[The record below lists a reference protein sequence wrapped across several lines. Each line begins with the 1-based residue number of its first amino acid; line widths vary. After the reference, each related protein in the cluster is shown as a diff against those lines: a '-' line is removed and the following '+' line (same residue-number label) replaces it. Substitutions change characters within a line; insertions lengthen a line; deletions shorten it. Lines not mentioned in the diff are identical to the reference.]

1 MGVENDSDHPITGEI
16 WLDELRLSGVKK
28 ETGTAVRLKSKF
40 NLSDLSQSTFTYSRK
55 DADFHVLQER
65 IGTNQTVENFTFNNN
80 FQLGNFFPSSLGIS
94 FPVTT
99 SYNLI
104 NNSPKYF
111 PGTDIR
117 TNNSPPDSVMVKSST
132 INVTGKISKRVK
144 SENPFIKYSVD
155 NLSAGFNVST
165 QKKSDSIMESVDVNK
180 INTNVDYNL
189 RFPSDNYIE
198 AFKWTENFP
207 IIGEKLSETR
217 FFYTPSTFT
226 TGIRVNRNLSEKISR
241 RNSELIEDF
250 SLGLERRFTVNYNV
264 FDNTQLNYTKNIK
277 SDMSDYRDEVL
288 NQLKV
293 GALTNINET
302 LNYTFSPQWLSW
314 FKPNFTYNTNYAWIQ
329 PRNGIYDAAN
339 LNLVRNSGV
348 NFSISPTEV
357 IEIFYT
363 PVSKRESTKTPSRT
377 RSRGLASFDA
387 EDENKKEDEKNLQ
400 KDQKKSL
407 ENNFVLERIYNESKK
422 IEPLTIN
429 ITNITTKISNGIDG
443 KIPLSYRLGF
453 KDNLGLDS
461 ISEVGLNTG
470 NEDIKKSFSAR
481 TGIRFNP
488 QSSLMISFNESVSSN
503 INGYNI
509 DIRSTTR
516 DYIGFGSYLSKGF
529 PFSNWSFRVGGLE
542 KIGFI
547 KPYVSSMSLEHSFSG
562 KQNLSWKFNEQ
573 GIMPI
578 NLFNISSFEDGN
590 DDYLQFSRIS
600 RSFSP
605 LIGIS
610 TTFNNG
616 ISTNLRSNITH
627 TLDEVA
633 NGLTYISDN
642 SILATLTY
650 NFSKGIRFP
659 LPFSERNIYLR
670 NNMNIS
676 LNLDFSNKTEEGSKD
691 KINFVEQNFT
701 NTQKSVLRITYTLTD
716 DITGSLFYEYRQTDT
731 RLTGRRIDRDFGIN
745 LNVAIR
751 G

>member
-1 MGVENDSDHPITGEI
+1 
-16 WLDELRLSGVKK
+16 
-28 ETGTAVRLKSKF
+28 
-40 NLSDLSQSTFTYSRK
+40 
-55 DADFHVLQER
+55 
-65 IGTNQTVENFTFNNN
+65 
-80 FQLGNFFPSSLGIS
+80 
-94 FPVTT
+94 
-99 SYNLI
+99 
-104 NNSPKYF
+104 
-111 PGTDIR
+111 
-117 TNNSPPDSVMVKSST
+117 
-132 INVTGKISKRVK
+132 
-144 SENPFIKYSVD
+144 
-155 NLSAGFNVST
+155 
-165 QKKSDSIMESVDVNK
+165 
-180 INTNVDYNL
+180 
-189 RFPSDNYIE
+189 
-198 AFKWTENFP
+198 
-207 IIGEKLSETR
+207 
-217 FFYTPSTFT
+217 
-226 TGIRVNRNLSEKISR
+226 
-241 RNSELIEDF
+241 
-250 SLGLERRFTVNYNV
+250 
-264 FDNTQLNYTKNIK
+264 
-277 SDMSDYRDEVL
+277 MSDYRDEVL

-400 KDQKKSL
+400 KNQNKPL

-701 NTQKSVLRITYTLTD
+701 NTQKSILRITYTLTD
-716 DITGSLFYEYRQTDT
+716 DITGSLF
-731 RLTGRRIDRDFGIN
+731 
-745 LNVAIR
+745 
-751 G
+751 

>member
-1 MGVENDSDHPITGEI
+1 MPKASVK
-16 WLDELRLSGVKK
+16 RLIECKK
-28 ETGTAVRLKSKF
+28 
-40 NLSDLSQSTFTYSRK
+40 K
-55 DADFHVLQER
+55 D
-65 IGTNQTVENFTFNNN
+65 
-80 FQLGNFFPSSLGIS
+80 
-94 FPVTT
+94 
-99 SYNLI
+99 LI
-104 NNSPKYF
+104 NLVLDIEKYPEF
-111 PGTDIR
+111 
-117 TNNSPPDSVMVKSST
+117 V
-132 INVTGKISKRVK
+132 
-144 SENPFIKYSVD
+144 PFC
-155 NLSAGFNVST
+155 
-165 QKKSDSIMESVDVNK
+165 
-180 INTNVDYNL
+180 YN
-189 RFPSDNYIE
+189 
-198 AFKWTENFP
+198 A
-207 IIGEKLSETR
+207 
-217 FFYTPSTFT
+217 
-226 TGIRVNRNLSEKISR
+226 
-241 RNSELIEDF
+241 
-250 SLGLERRFTVNYNV
+250 
-264 FDNTQLNYTKNIK
+264 
-277 SDMSDYRDEVL
+277 
-288 NQLKV
+288 KV
-293 GALTNINET
+293 
-302 LNYTFSPQWLSW
+302 Y
-314 FKPNFTYNTNYAWIQ
+314 
-329 PRNGIYDAAN
+329 
-339 LNLVRNSGV
+339 
-348 NFSISPTEV
+348 
-357 IEIFYT
+357 
-363 PVSKRESTKTPSRT
+363 
-377 RSRGLASFDA
+377 
-387 EDENKKEDEKNLQ
+387 ENKKEDEKNLQ

-610 TTFNNG
+610 TTFKNG

-701 NTQKSVLRITYTLTD
+701 NTQKSILRITYTLTD